1 MKRLN
6 RRESRRLKQ
15 YGVDLELVN
24 QDLQKAFQIK
34 TFSPMTQNQK
44 LVFNHSD
51 QGKNILLHGV
61 AGTGKSFISLYLALK
76 KVMTPGSPYKKVN
89 IVRSVVPTRDMGFL
103 PGNNKEKAK
112 VYEQPYMQ
120 ICSELFGRGDAY
132 EILKN
137 KGILDF
143 ISTSFIRGSTLSDC
157 ILVVDEIQN
166 MDFGELDSVITR
178 VGNNCKTYFCGDFRQ
193 SDFRRDVERSGVH
206 KFMSIIKGM
215 NLFEFVE
222 FNSSDIVRCELVKQ
236 YIIEK
241 ERLEIV
247 T

>member
-1 MKRLN
+1 
-6 RRESRRLKQ
+6 
-15 YGVDLELVN
+15 
-24 QDLQKAFQIK
+24 
-34 TFSPMTQNQK
+34 
-44 LVFNHSD
+44 
-51 QGKNILLHGV
+51 
-61 AGTGKSFISLYLALK
+61 
-76 KVMTPGSPYKKVN
+76 
-89 IVRSVVPTRDMGFL
+89 MGHL
-103 PGNNKEKAK
+103 PGDVTEKMEIYK
-112 VYEQPYMQ
+112 QPYVQ
-120 ICSELFGRGDAY
+120 ICDTLFDRKDAY
-132 EILKN
+132 QRLEEQGYI
-137 KGILDF
+137 DF